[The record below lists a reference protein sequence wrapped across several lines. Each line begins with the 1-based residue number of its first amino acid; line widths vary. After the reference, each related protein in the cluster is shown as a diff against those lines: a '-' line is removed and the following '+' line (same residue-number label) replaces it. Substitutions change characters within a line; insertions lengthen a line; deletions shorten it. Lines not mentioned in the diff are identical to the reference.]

1 MDHDGFAKSIVDSLW
16 SMVCMH
22 HKKFIVFLICL
33 GNVAISFNVAAVAA
47 ALPNIS
53 AALGVPEFAAAKLVP
68 FYMIPYG
75 VGALLYAPLTRV
87 FTYRRCLMFAMAAY
101 AAASFVSGC
110 SQSLEQI
117 LLAQVVAGIA
127 AASSTPLSLMIIGD
141 CFDKDI
147 RGRLVG
153 TYFGCSFF
161 ATMVGMFFMGAVD
174 WRWLFF
180 IPFLIAVVN
189 CISLWAMKIPQL
201 NSRHE
206 ESVNYWKALNK
217 DHIRRVFIF
226 IFVVS
231 FLYHAVH
238 KWYGIYLS
246 QEYGLGKQG
255 ISAILILVAVC
266 GLAGQ
271 QIGGYISDKKGRL
284 TACYVGLAG
293 LAAGVML
300 LVGHYPLVLLT
311 AVLGLIGVSWTMSH
325 NSVSTILTDFPDEDR
340 PVIASLNS
348 SVRFV
353 SGGIGFSLS
362 KYFVE
367 KSFGLTFLGI
377 GILFFCLLFVVK
389 MVFPKYN

>member
-1 MDHDGFAKSIVDSLW
+1 MNFE
-16 SMVCMH
+16 
-22 HKKFIVFLICL
+22 HKKIIFLICL
-33 GNVAISFNVAAVAA
+33 GNVAISFNIGAVAA
-47 ALPNIS
+47 ALPDIS
-53 AALGVPEFAAAKLVP
+53 AALGVSEFAAARLVP

-75 VGALLYAPLTRV
+75 LGALLYAPLTR
-87 FTYRRCLMFAMAAY
+87 FWTYRRCLMFAMATY
-101 AAASFVSGC
+101 AVASLVSGC
-110 SQSLEQI
+110 GRSLSAI
-117 LLAQVVAGIA
+117 LLAQTVAGIA

-141 CFDKDI
+141 FFERDV

-180 IPFLIAVVN
+180 IPSMIAAVN
-189 CISLWAMKIPQL
+189 CLSLWLLKIPQL
-201 NSRHE
+201 SSRHTQ
-206 ESVNYWKALNK
+206 SVNYWTALNK
-217 DHIRRVFIF
+217 DHIRPVFLFIF
-226 IFVVS
+226 AMS

-238 KWYGIYLS
+238 KWYGIYLN
-246 QEYGLGKQG
+246 QEYGLGKQA

-271 QIGGYISDKKGRL
+271 HIGGHLSDKKGRL
-284 TACYVGLAG
+284 AACYAGLAG
-293 LAAGVML
+293 LSLGVAL
-300 LVGHYPLVLLT
+300 LVGHYPLLLLT
-311 AVLGLIGVSWTMSH
+311 AVLGLIGISWTMSH

-348 SVRFV
+348 AVRFV

-377 GILFFCLLFVVK
+377 GVLFFLMLFSVK
-389 MVFPKYN
+389 HVFPRRS

>member
-1 MDHDGFAKSIVDSLW
+1 MNFE
-16 SMVCMH
+16 
-22 HKKFIVFLICL
+22 HKKIIFLICL
-33 GNVAISFNVAAVAA
+33 GNIAISFNIGAVAA
-47 ALPNIS
+47 ALPQIS
-53 AALGVPEFAAAKLVP
+53 AALGVSEFSAAKLVP

-75 VGALLYAPLTRV
+75 LGALLYAPLTRV
-87 FTYRRCLMFAMAAY
+87 FTYRRCLMFAMATY
-101 AAASFVSGC
+101 AVASLVSGC
-110 SQSLEQI
+110 SRSLEQI
-117 LLAQVVAGIA
+117 LLSQVVAGVA
-127 AASSTPLSLMIIGD
+127 ASSSTPLSLMIIGEF
-141 CFDKDI
+141 FDKDI

-201 NSRHE
+201 NSRHK

-217 DHIRRVFIF
+217 DHIRLVFIF

-238 KWYGIYLS
+238 KWYGIYLN
-246 QEYGLGKQG
+246 QEYGLGKQS

-293 LAAGVML
+293 LSAGVVFL
-300 LVGHYPLVLLT
+300 AGHYSVIFLT
-311 AVLGLIGVSWTMSH
+311 AVLGLIGISWTMSH